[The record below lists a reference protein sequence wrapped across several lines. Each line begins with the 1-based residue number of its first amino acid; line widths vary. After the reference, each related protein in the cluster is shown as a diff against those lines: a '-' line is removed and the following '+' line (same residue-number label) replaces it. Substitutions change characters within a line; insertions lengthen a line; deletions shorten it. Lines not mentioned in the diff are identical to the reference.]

1 MTQLPPDHTA
11 TLNGHEYG
19 VRELLMDH
27 SASRTN
33 KYHLIVTRDGLHA
46 RTFLLLVKGGT
57 FSVKGLGTAHSM
69 KQAYELAVQGAAA

>member
-19 VRELLMDH
+19 VRELLMDAH
-27 SASRTN
+27 ASRTN
-33 KYHLIVTRDGLHA
+33 KYHLIVTRDGQPL

-69 KQAYELAVQGAAA
+69 RDAYTLAIQGAAA